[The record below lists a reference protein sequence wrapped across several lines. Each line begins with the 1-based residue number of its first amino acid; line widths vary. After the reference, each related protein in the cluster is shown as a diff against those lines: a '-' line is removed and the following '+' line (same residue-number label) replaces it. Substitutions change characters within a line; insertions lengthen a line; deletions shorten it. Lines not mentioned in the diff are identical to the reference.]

1 MNGDPTY
8 QSVIF
13 LVDDT
18 PTNLEVLLDVL
29 DDSGFQ
35 VLVAEDGESAIEKIE
50 YAQPD
55 LILLDVLMPGI
66 DGFETCR
73 RLKANE
79 STKNIP
85 IIFMTALSE
94 TIDKVTGLNLG
105 AVDYITKPL
114 QHEEVLARIKIHL
127 RIQQLTNQLRDK
139 NLCLEQLTSEL
150 ELRVAARTN
159 ELFQSNQLLQQEIKE
174 KLEAEAKLLQRTRLA
189 ELNADI
195 GAALS
200 RNQNLSK
207 ILQECAEAVV
217 INLDAAF
224 VRIWTLKEADNM
236 LELQTSAGIC
246 TNLNDFYSRIP
257 VGKYNIGWIAE
268 HRQPHLTNNAINDPM
283 IKDQAWAKQEKIVA
297 FAGYPLIVDEQLFGV
312 IAMFSRQLLPAITLE
327 AMADVANNIALGIQG
342 KQTELALQ
350 ESEERFRSF
359 AENVRQVFWM
369 TNKDS
374 SSIIYISP
382 AYEKIWGRSCE
393 RLYQKPLAFFEA
405 IHPEDREWVLA
416 AIKKQ
421 INGEY
426 DQEYRII
433 QPNGNIR
440 WIRDRAFPI
449 QDQLGQVYRIVGVA
463 EDITDRKLAESEIH
477 NALAKEKEL
486 SQLKSRFITI
496 ASHEFRTP
504 LTTILSAAQALKAY
518 FHNWTE
524 EKKFAYLQYIED
536 AVGHM
541 SGLLKDVLVIAR
553 AEAGKLEFSPVEI
566 DLVKFCSELTQ
577 EMQLNDSNQHKLN
590 FIICSNCF
598 GVSASSV
605 IAYMDEKLLRQI
617 FSNLLANAIKY
628 SPSNSAVQFKL
639 TCENNYAIFQ
649 VQDAGIGI
657 PLQDQKMV
665 FDPFHRAENVGNIP
679 GTGLGLTIVKNSCSI
694 HGGSIS
700 VDSKVGIGTTFTVI
714 LPLKYDSKINE

>member
-1 MNGDPTY
+1 MNGDQTY

-18 PTNLEVLLDVL
+18 PTNLEVLINVL
-29 DDSGFQ
+29 DNSGFQ
-35 VLVAEDGESAIEKIE
+35 VLVAEDGESAIEKID

-79 STKNIP
+79 STQNIP

-94 TIDKVTGLNLG
+94 TLDKVTGLNLG

-127 RIQQLTNQLRDK
+127 CIQQLTNQLKQK
-139 NLCLEQLTSEL
+139 NIFLEQLTSEL
-150 ELRVAARTN
+150 EQRVEARTK
-159 ELFQSNQLLQQEIKE
+159 ELSQSNQLLQQEIRE
-174 KLEAEAKLLQRTRLA
+174 RLAAEAKLLERTRLA

-200 RNQNLSK
+200 RNYNLSK

-224 VRIWTLKEADNM
+224 VGIWTLKEAHNM
-236 LELQTSAGIC
+236 LELQASAGMC
-246 TNLNDFYSRIP
+246 TNLNNSYSRIP
-257 VGKYNIGWIAE
+257 VGKYKIGWIAA
-268 HRQPHLTNNAINDPM
+268 HRQPHLTNSVIGDPM
-283 IKDQAWAKQEKIVA
+283 IKDQEWAKQEKIVA
-297 FAGYPLIVDEQLFGV
+297 FAGYPLIVEERLFGV
-312 IAMFSRQLLPAITLE
+312 IAMFARQSLPAITLE
-327 AMADVANNIALGIQG
+327 AMASVANNIALGIQG

-374 SSIIYISP
+374 TSIIYISP
-382 AYEKIWGRSCE
+382 AYEKIWGRNCE
-393 RLYQKPLAFFEA
+393 RLYEKPLAFFEA
-405 IHPEDREWVLA
+405 IHPEDQEKVFA
-416 AIKKQ
+416 AIKTQ

-433 QPNGNIR
+433 QPKGNIR

-449 QDQLGQVYRIVGVA
+449 QNELGQVYRIVGVA
-463 EDITDRKLAESEIH
+463 EDITDRKLAEEEIH
-477 NALAKEKEL
+477 NALTKEKEL

-504 LTTILSAAQALKAY
+504 LTTILSAAQALRTY

-536 AVGHM
+536 AVEHM
-541 SGLLKDVLVIAR
+541 SGLLNDVLVIAK
-553 AEAGKLEFSPVEI
+553 AEAGKLEFSPLEM
-566 DLVKFCSELTQ
+566 DLVEFCSELT
-577 EMQLNDSNQHKLN
+577 EEIQLNDSNRHKIN

-605 IAYMDEKLLRQI
+605 LADMDENLLRQI

-628 SPSNSAVQFKL
+628 SPSDSAVQFKL
-639 TCENNYAIFQ
+639 TCENDYAIFQ
-649 VQDAGIGI
+649 IQDSGIGI
-657 PLQDQKMV
+657 PLKDQKLL

-679 GTGLGLTIVKNSCSI
+679 GTGLGLTIVKNSCSL

-700 VDSKVGIGTTFTVI
+700 VDSEVGKGTTFTVI
-714 LPLKYDSKINE
+714 LPLRTQTKINE

>member
-1 MNGDPTY
+1 
-8 QSVIF
+8 
-13 LVDDT
+13 
-18 PTNLEVLLDVL
+18 
-29 DDSGFQ
+29 
-35 VLVAEDGESAIEKIE
+35 
-50 YAQPD
+50 
-55 LILLDVLMPGI
+55 
-66 DGFETCR
+66 
-73 RLKANE
+73 
-79 STKNIP
+79 
-85 IIFMTALSE
+85 
-94 TIDKVTGLNLG
+94 
-105 AVDYITKPL
+105 
-114 QHEEVLARIKIHL
+114 
-127 RIQQLTNQLRDK
+127 
-139 NLCLEQLTSEL
+139 
-150 ELRVAARTN
+150 
-159 ELFQSNQLLQQEIKE
+159 
-174 KLEAEAKLLQRTRLA
+174 
-189 ELNADI
+189 
-195 GAALS
+195 
-200 RNQNLSK
+200 
-207 ILQECAEAVV
+207 
-217 INLDAAF
+217 
-224 VRIWTLKEADNM
+224 
-236 LELQTSAGIC
+236 
-246 TNLNDFYSRIP
+246 
-257 VGKYNIGWIAE
+257 
-268 HRQPHLTNNAINDPM
+268 LTNNVIGDPM
-283 IKDQAWAKQEKIVA
+283 IKDQEWAKQEKIVA
-297 FAGYPLIVDEQLFGV
+297 FAGYPLIVDERLFGV
-312 IAMFSRQLLPAITLE
+312 IAMFARQSLPAITLE
-327 AMADVANNIALGIQG
+327 AMASVANNIALRIKS

-350 ESEERFRSF
+350 ESEERFRQM

-374 SSIIYISP
+374 TSIIYMSP

-405 IHPEDREWVLA
+405 IHPEDQEKVLA

-449 QDQLGQVYRIVGVA
+449 QNQLGQVYRIVGVA

-486 SQLKSRFITI
+486 SELKSRFITI

-518 FHNWTE
+518 FHNWTD

-541 SGLLKDVLVIAR
+541 SGLLKDVLVIAK

-566 DLVKFCSELTQ
+566 DLVKFCSELTE
-577 EMQLNDSNQHKLN
+577 EMQLNDSNQHRLN

-598 GVSASSV
+598 GVSLSSV

-679 GTGLGLTIVKNSCSI
+679 GTGLGLTIVKNSCSL

-700 VDSKVGIGTTFTVI
+700 VDSKVGKGTTFTVI
-714 LPLKYDSKINE
+714 LPLKYDLKINE

>member
-1 MNGDPTY
+1 MNGEPID
-8 QSVIF
+8 QGVIF
-13 LVDDT
+13 LVDDI

-35 VLVAEDGESAIEKIE
+35 VLVAEDGESAIKKIE

-85 IIFMTALSE
+85 IIFMTALTE
-94 TIDKVTGLNLG
+94 TVDKVTGLSLG

-114 QHEEVLARIKIHL
+114 QHEEVLARVKIHL
-127 RIQQLTNQLRDK
+127 QIQQLTNQLKYK
-139 NLCLEQLTSEL
+139 NGCLEQLTSEL
-150 ELRVAARTN
+150 EQRVEARTQ
-159 ELFQSNQLLQQEIKE
+159 ELSNSNQLLQQEIRE
-174 KLEAEAKLLQRTRLA
+174 RLEAEAKLLERTRLA
-189 ELNADI
+189 ELNAHI
-195 GAALS
+195 GTALS
-200 RNQNLSK
+200 RNHNLSK
-207 ILQECAEAVV
+207 TLQECAEAVV
-217 INLDAAF
+217 RNLNAAF
-224 VRIWTLKEADNM
+224 VRIWTLNEADNM
-236 LELQTSAGIC
+236 LELQASAGMY
-246 TNLNDFYSRIP
+246 THLNVSHSRIP
-257 VGKYNIGWIAE
+257 VGKYKIGWIAE
-268 HRQPHLTNNAINDPM
+268 QRQPHLTNSVIGDPM
-283 IKDQAWAKQEKIVA
+283 VKEQEWAKQEKIVA
-297 FAGYPLIVDEQLFGV
+297 FAGYPLIVNGRLFGV
-312 IAMFSRQLLPAITLE
+312 IAMFARQSLPAITLE
-327 AMADVANNIALGIQG
+327 VMADVANNIALGIQT

-350 ESEERFRSF
+350 ESEERFRQM

-382 AYEKIWGRSCE
+382 AYERMWGRSCK
-393 RLYQKPLAFFEA
+393 RLYENPLAFVEA
-405 IHPEDREWVLA
+405 IHPEDQEKVLA

-421 INGEY
+421 IKGEY
-426 DQEYRII
+426 DEEYRII

-440 WIRDRAFPI
+440 WVRDRAFPI
-449 QDQLGQVYRIVGVA
+449 QNETGQVYRIVGVT

-504 LTTILSAAQALKAY
+504 LTTILSAAQALRAY
-518 FHNWTE
+518 FHKWTD
-524 EKKFAYLQYIED
+524 EKKFSYLQYVED

-541 SGLLKDVLVIAR
+541 SGLLNDVLVIAK

-566 DLVKFCSELTQ
+566 DLVKFCSELTE
-577 EMQLNDSNQHKLN
+577 EMQLSDRNQHTIN

-605 IAYMDEKLLRQI
+605 RAYMDEKLLRHI
-617 FSNLLANAIKY
+617 FSNLLSNAIKY
-628 SPSNSAVQFKL
+628 SPSDSAVQFRL
-639 TCENNYAIFQ
+639 TCENDYAISQ
-649 VQDAGIGI
+649 IQDAGIGI
-657 PLQDQKMV
+657 PPQDQKLL

-700 VDSKVGIGTTFTVI
+700 VDSEVGKGTTFTVI
-714 LPLKYDSKINE
+714 LPLNYQSKIHE